1 MATVIEM
8 QAQLEALRKARS
20 SGLRQVETDGKSVEY
35 KSDMEMAAA
44 IADLERRIS
53 AASATPVRHVHFNSS
68 KGL

>member
-1 MATVIEM
+1 MSTVSEM
-8 QAQLEALRKARS
+8 QDQLETLRKARS
-20 SGLRQVETDGKSVEY
+20 SGIRKLELEGRTVEY

-53 AASATPVRHVHFNSS
+53 AASVTPVRHVHFNSS